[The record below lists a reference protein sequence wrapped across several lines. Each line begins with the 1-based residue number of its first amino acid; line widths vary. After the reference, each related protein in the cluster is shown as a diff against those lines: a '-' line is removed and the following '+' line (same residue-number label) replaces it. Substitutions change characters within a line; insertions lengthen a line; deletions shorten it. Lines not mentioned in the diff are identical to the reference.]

1 MRLLLTAISAPLALV
16 LLAGC
21 AETAS
26 SPSSTM
32 PSAVGL
38 AGLRGNA
45 VSVIPKKYL
54 PIRIKPMRGRSAP
67 DFAERG
73 IYVSAL
79 LDTHLYGF
87 PKNNSGNAPPFCSVP
102 ATGVNGFGVDNAGN
116 LMIPEGNDGITVWNG
131 PMMCGSI
138 GPPGTITDAF
148 GQATDAS
155 AVNALT
161 GNIAV
166 ANFVDTGST
175 PGSISICTLS
185 SGTCATNLTNPNLFR
200 AVGVAMNGAGNCWAD
215 GSDPSDAAVLVYFAG
230 CTGSGQLATGFR
242 NGFYGGVDI
251 DSQGNL
257 VTISADLPSRVYVYS
272 GCNPACRRLSATRLA
287 GLSMYGHVG
296 KQNAR
301 YVTTDIE
308 TATVEVYRYKKTG
321 LSLFYSFTGG
331 LPCATEL
338 CEAAAY
344 DPSSPK

>member
-1 MRLLLTAISAPLALV
+1 MRLLSTVISAPLAIV
-16 LLAGC
+16 LLSGC
-21 AETAS
+21 AENAS

-32 PSAVGL
+32 PSAVGV
-38 AGLRGNA
+38 AGLPGNP

-54 PIRIKPMRGRSAP
+54 PIRIKPMRGRPAP

-79 LDTHLYGF
+79 LDSHLYGF
-87 PKNNSGNAPPFCSVP
+87 PKNNSGNEPPSCRVA

-116 LMIPEGNDGITVWNG
+116 LIIPEGNDGIIVWNG
-131 PMMCGSI
+131 PTMCGS
-138 GPPGTITDAF
+138 GSPGTISDPF

-155 AVNALT
+155 AVNAAT
-161 GNIAV
+161 GNIAI
-166 ANFVDTGST
+166 ANFVDTGSS

-200 AVGVAMNGAGNCWAD
+200 AVGVAMNSAGDCWAD
-215 GSDPSDAAVLVYFAG
+215 GSDASDVTVLVYFAG
-230 CTGSGQLATGFR
+230 CTGSGQLATGFI
-242 NGFYGGVDI
+242 NGFNGGVDI

-257 VTISADLPSRVYVYS
+257 VTISGGLPSTVNVYS
-272 GCNPACRRLSATRLA
+272 GCNPACTRLSSTVLA

-308 TATVEVYRYKKTG
+308 TGTVEVYQYKKTG

-331 LPCATEL
+331 LRCAKKL

>member
-1 MRLLLTAISAPLALV
+1 MHLLSTGISASLALV
-16 LLAGC
+16 LLSGC
-21 AETAS
+21 VENAS

-38 AGLRGNA
+38 AVLRGNA

-54 PIRIKPMRGRSAP
+54 PIRIKPMRGRAAP
-67 DFAERG
+67 DFAKRG

-79 LDTHLYGF
+79 SDTHLYGF
-87 PKNNSGNAPPFCSVP
+87 PKNNSGNAPPLCSIP
-102 ATGVNGFGVDNAGN
+102 ATGVQGFGVDNAGN
-116 LMIPEGNDGITVWNG
+116 LIIPEGNDGITVWDG
-131 PMMCGSI
+131 PAMCGI

-200 AVGVAMNGAGNCWAD
+200 AVGVAMNGAGDCWAD
-215 GSDPSDAAVLVYFAG
+215 GSDASDAAVLVYFAG

-242 NGFYGGVDI
+242 NGFYGGVDV

-257 VTISADLPSRVYVYS
+257 VTISGGLPSRVNVYS
-272 GCNPACRRLSATRLA
+272 GCNPACKRLSTTVLA

-308 TATVEVYRYKKTG
+308 IDTVEVYRYKKTG
-321 LSLFYSFTGG
+321 LSLLYSFTGG
-331 LPCATEL
+331 LPCATDL

-344 DPSSPK
+344 NPSSPK

>member
-131 PMMCGSI
+131 PMMCGSMVPLEQSPMRLAKPRTL
-138 GPPGTITDAF
+138 PPSTRSPETLPSPIF
-148 GQATDAS
+148 RHRQQPRQHFNLH
-155 AVNALT
+155 AVQRN
-161 GNIAV
+161 V
-166 ANFVDTGST
+166 RDEPDQPKF
-175 PGSISICTLS
+175 
-185 SGTCATNLTNPNLFR
+185 FR

-257 VTISADLPSRVYVYS
+257 VTISGGLPSTVNVYS
-272 GCNPACRRLSATRLA
+272 GCNPACTRLSSTAVA